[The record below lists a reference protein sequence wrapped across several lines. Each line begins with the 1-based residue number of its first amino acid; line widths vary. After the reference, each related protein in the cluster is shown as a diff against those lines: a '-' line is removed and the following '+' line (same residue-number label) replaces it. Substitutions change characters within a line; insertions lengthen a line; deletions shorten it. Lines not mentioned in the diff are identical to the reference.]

1 MKILYPFAKRYIAG
15 DDLRSAQIVANLL
28 SDNGFEMS
36 FNYVGEYSKTLDE
49 AALVQN
55 QYFEILNNNQNNNID
70 LSIKPSQFGL
80 LVSREHC
87 EGLLQQVAEKAHNYG
102 QTIRFDMEHSKIT
115 DKTIDLCLK
124 FNKKYPKTIG
134 VALQAKLFRTK
145 DDMHELINNN
155 ISVRLVKGAYIENK
169 SIALNRYKDIQD
181 NYLQLT
187 ELLGNK
193 TNLRC
198 AVATHDEII
207 LNKILSKP
215 NADRFDYEFIY
226 GVRRDLQLALKNQG
240 QKVRIYLPFGE
251 NWLPY
256 TLRRLR
262 EFKNLTF
269 LVRNIYK
276 ECFYDIKEANRK

>member
-1 MKILYPFAKRYIAG
+1 MKLLYPFAKRYIAG

-28 SDNGFEMS
+28 SDNGFEIS

-55 QYFEILNNNQNNNID
+55 QYFEIINRYQNHPID

-80 LVSREHC
+80 LISREHC

-102 QTIRFDMEHSKIT
+102 QTIRFDMEHSTIT
-115 DKTIDLCLK
+115 DRTLDLCLK
-124 FNKKYPKTIG
+124 LNQKYPKTIG
-134 VALQAKLFRTK
+134 VALQAKLFRTQ
-145 DDMHELINNN
+145 DDMIELIDNN
-155 ISVRLVKGAYIENK
+155 ISVRLVKGAYIEKK
-169 SIALNRYKDIQD
+169 SIALNRYKDIHD
-181 NYLQLT
+181 NYLKLI
-187 ELLGNK
+187 ELLRNK
-193 TNLRC
+193 TNRRC

-215 NADRFDYEFIY
+215 DADRFDYEFIY
-226 GVRRDLQLALKNQG
+226 GVRRDLQFALKNQG
-240 QKVRIYLPFGE
+240 QKVRVYLPFGE

-262 EFKNLTF
+262 EFKNFTF

-276 ECFYDIKEANRK
+276 EWFYDIKGGNRD

>member
-1 MKILYPFAKRYIAG
+1 MKLLYPFAKRYIAG